1 MDCIPLALAAL
12 DESGYF
18 KLKSQGQEAKTKKL
32 VSSICV
38 DPVGFTALGGLSAR
52 KMSAATWFSIPKK
65 PTRQLLRKAGQH
77 TPRRIKDINPK
88 DVT

>member
-1 MDCIPLALAAL
+1 VRCIPLELAPL
-12 DESGYF
+12 EESGYF
-18 KLKSQGQEAKTKKL
+18 KLKSEDREAKTKKL
-32 VSSICV
+32 VWNGCV

-65 PTRQLLRKAGQH
+65 PTRHLLRKTRQH
-77 TPRRIKDINPK
+77 TPRRIKNFNPK